1 MFIEYQSRRGG
12 IFFLLRRR
20 PTSNAKSYSAV
31 FLNCLNCEQTLSNM
45 RKLVATGAMACLT
58 MFAGISSHAQKK
70 SPAVN
75 NDAVKTLAMADIQAR
90 YEEYKNT
97 ALQIWNFAEVG
108 YKEVKSSALLQKTLQ
123 DNGFTVQA
131 GVADIPT
138 AFVATYGSGKP
149 VIGILAEYDALP
161 GLAQQAT
168 PEKNTIEGKNAGH
181 GCGHHLFGT
190 ASVAAGIEIKKL
202 IEQKKF
208 NGTIKV
214 YGCPAEEG
222 GSGKVYM
229 VRAGLFNDVD
239 VVIHWHPGADN
250 SVTMTSAL
258 ANKSAKFRFH
268 GLSAHAAAAPDRGR
282 SALDGVEAMDNM
294 VNMMREHVPQET
306 RIHYV
311 ITSGG
316 KAPNVVPDF
325 AEVYYY
331 VRHPK
336 REDVVSIFDR
346 VAKAAEG
353 AAMGTG
359 TTVDFE
365 IIGGTHDLLLNR
377 TLGDAM
383 QKNLEKVGGV
393 SYTAEEINFAK
404 KLQTSFTY
412 KVPPVEEAATVKPIK
427 LVDDEGGGS
436 TDVGD
441 VSYAVPTVGL
451 RAATWV
457 PGTPAHSW
465 QAVACGGT
473 EIGTKGMMV
482 AAKTMALT
490 AIDLFTTPVLIEKA
504 KEEFVKDKGDYQ
516 YKALLGDRKP
526 ALNYR
531 D

>member
-1 MFIEYQSRRGG
+1 
-12 IFFLLRRR
+12 
-20 PTSNAKSYSAV
+20 
-31 FLNCLNCEQTLSNM
+31 M
-45 RKLVATGAMACLT
+45 RKLY
-58 MFAGISSHAQKK
+58 FAGITAGISLFLFLPAYAQKK
-70 SPAVN
+70 PAAA
-75 NDAVKTLAMADIQAR
+75 NDGLKTLAMADLQAK
-90 YEEYKNT
+90 YDDYKKI
-97 ALQIWNFAEVG
+97 ALQIWEYAEVG
-108 YKEVKSSALLQKTLQ
+108 YKEVKSSALHQKTLQ

-131 GVADIPT
+131 NVADIPT

-149 VIGILAEYDALP
+149 VIGILAEFDALP
-161 GLAQQAT
+161 GLSQEAV
-168 PEKNTIEGKNAGH
+168 PEKKPIDGKNAGH

-202 IEQKKF
+202 MEEKKIS
-208 NGTIKV
+208 GTVKV

-239 VVIHWHPGADN
+239 VVIHWHPGSDN

-268 GLSAHAAAAPDRGR
+268 GLSAHAAAAPDKGR
-282 SALDGVEAMDNM
+282 SALDGVESLDYM
-294 VNMMREHVPQET
+294 VNMMREHIPQET

-311 ITSGG
+311 ITNGG

-346 VAKAAEG
+346 VVKAAEG
-353 AAMGTG
+353 AALGTG
-359 TTVDFE
+359 TTMDYEV
-365 IIGGTHDLLLNR
+365 IGGTHDLLLNG
-377 TLGDAM
+377 TLADVM
-383 QKNLEKVGGV
+383 QKDLEKVGGIN
-393 SYTAEEINFAK
+393 YTAQEIEFAK
-404 KLQTSFTY
+404 KIQSSFTY
-412 KVPPVEEAATVKPIK
+412 KVPGIETAAIVKPIK
-427 LVDDEGGGS
+427 AEEDAGGGS

-441 VSYAVPTVGL
+441 VSYAVPTVGM

-465 QAVACGGT
+465 QATACGGT

-490 AIDLFTTPVLIEKA
+490 AIDLYTTPALIEKA
-504 KEEFVKDKGDYQ
+504 KAEFAKDKGDYQ

>member
-1 MFIEYQSRRGG
+1 
-12 IFFLLRRR
+12 
-20 PTSNAKSYSAV
+20 
-31 FLNCLNCEQTLSNM
+31 M
-45 RKLVATGAMACLT
+45 RKLIVLACLLQVS
-58 MFAGISSHAQKK
+58 ISFAQKK
-70 SPAVN
+70 
-75 NDAVKTLAMADIQAR
+75 KTVVPGNEPLKTESMKMLEGG
-90 YEEYKNT
+90 YEQYKQI
-97 ALQIWNFAEVG
+97 ALQIWDHAELG
-108 YKEVKSSALLQKTLQ
+108 YKEVKSTALLQQTLK
-123 DNGFTVQA
+123 NEGFTVEA

-138 AFVATYGSGKP
+138 AFVATYGSGQP

-161 GLAQQAT
+161 GIAQQAI
-168 PEKNTIEGKNAGH
+168 PEKKTIEGKAGGH
-181 GCGHHLFGT
+181 ACGHHLFGA
-190 ASVAAGIEIKKL
+190 ASVAAGISIKKL
-202 IEQKKF
+202 IEEKKLK
-208 NGTIKV
+208 GTIKV
-214 YGCPAEEG
+214 FGCPAEEG

-239 VVIHWHPGADN
+239 VAIHWHPGAEN
-250 SVTMTSAL
+250 GVTMTSAL
-258 ANKSAKFRFH
+258 ANSSAKFRFY
-268 GLSAHAAAAPDRGR
+268 GLSAHAAGAPERGR
-282 SALDGVEAMDNM
+282 SSLDAVESMNYM
-294 VNMMREHVPQET
+294 VNLMREHIPQET

-336 REDVVSIFDR
+336 RDQVKQIFERVVTA
-346 VAKAAEG
+346 AKA
-353 AAMGTG
+353 AAMGTE
-359 TTVDFE
+359 TRMDYE

-377 TLGDAM
+377 TLGEAM

-393 SYTAEEINFAK
+393 KYTEEEIQFAQK
-404 KLQTSFTY
+404 IQSSFTY
-412 KVPPVEEAATVKPIK
+412 KAPAISQADSIAPLKIEMDA
-427 LVDDEGGGS
+427 GGGS

-473 EIGTKGMMV
+473 AIGTKGMLV

-490 AIDLFTTPVLIEKA
+490 AIDLFTDPTLIQKS
-504 KEEFVKDKGDYQ
+504 KDEFLKVKGDYK
-516 YKALLGDRKP
+516 YEALLGNRKP